1 MGRLRTVFLTLV
13 IALASGVG
21 IFNGYTSPTVYAAE
35 SKQAEIG
42 RAHV

>member
-1 MGRLRTVFLTLV
+1 MGRLRMVFLTLV

-35 SKQAEIG
+35 SDRKS
-42 RAHV
+42 VV